1 MIPPTRKDTDSPGC
15 LDRMAEHTT
24 IPHPPKRIPI
34 LGDIIGIDRAKP
46 NQKTLLMHERLG
58 PIYRRTI
65 MGTHLTFASG
75 ADVVADLNDET
86 RFRKHVGRPLQ
97 QLRSLGGDGL
107 FTAFNDTHAWTSAHN
122 VLMPGFTKDAMRGY
136 HDTMATTI
144 AELVKHWDERPGQR
158 LDVSAEMSKLTLEVI
173 GRCGFGRSF
182 GSFSRDAVDPFV
194 TAMLRALDYSQRS
207 SIPIPILGALLG
219 RAEAKQNAADIAYL
233 HSVVDEVI
241 AARTGN
247 PGAHADLLDL
257 MLTNPDPETGQQ
269 LDLEN
274 VRDQVITFLIAGHE
288 TSSNALS
295 FALHLLATHPDIAA
309 RARAEIDAM
318 WPDAS
323 APSLSFD
330 QVPKLRYIRR
340 VIDETLRLWPSA
352 PGYFRE
358 AIADTT
364 VAGGYGFKAGDWAFV
379 LLLRLHRD
387 PVWGPDPERFDPD
400 RFLPENI
407 KARPGHVYR
416 PFGTGIR
423 SCIGRQFALHEMVL
437 ALATIVHQYD
447 LVADPD
453 YTLEVDELLTLR
465 PAGFTLEFR
474 RR

>member
-1 MIPPTRKDTDSPGC
+1 
-15 LDRMAEHTT
+15 
-24 IPHPPKRIPI
+24 
-34 LGDIIGIDRAKP
+34 
-46 NQKTLLMHERLG
+46 
-58 PIYRRTI
+58 
-65 MGTHLTFASG
+65 
-75 ADVVADLNDET
+75 
-86 RFRKHVGRPLQ
+86 
-97 QLRSLGGDGL
+97 
-107 FTAFNDTHAWTSAHN
+107 
-122 VLMPGFTKDAMRGY
+122 
-136 HDTMATTI
+136 
-144 AELVKHWDERPGQR
+144 
-158 LDVSAEMSKLTLEVI
+158 MSKLTLEVI

-387 PVWGPDPERFDPD
+387 PVWGPIPSVSIRIDSCR
-400 RFLPENI
+400 RTS
-407 KARPGHVYR
+407 RPG
-416 PFGTGIR
+416 PATSTGRSGRGFARASDANSRCTRWCSLSPR
-423 SCIGRQFALHEMVL
+423 SC
-437 ALATIVHQYD
+437 TSTTWW
-447 LVADPD
+447 P
-453 YTLEVDELLTLR
+453 TLTTPSR
-465 PAGFTLEFR
+465 SMSC
-474 RR
+474 

>member
-1 MIPPTRKDTDSPGC
+1 
-15 LDRMAEHTT
+15 MAENTT
-24 IPHPPKRIPI
+24 IPHPPYRIPV
-34 LGDIIGIDRAKP
+34 LGDIIGIDRDKP

-75 ADVVADLNDET
+75 ADVVADLNDDT

-97 QLRSLGGDGL
+97 QLRNLTGDGL
-107 FTAFNDTHAWTSAHN
+107 FTTINGTDSWTAAHN

-136 HDTMATTI
+136 HDTMASAV
-144 AELVKHWDERPGQR
+144 AELVGSWNERPGQR

-173 GRCGFGRSF
+173 GRCGFGRTFDSF
-182 GSFSRDAVDPFV
+182 TRKEVDPFV

-207 SIPIPILGALLG
+207 AIPIPFLGPLLG
-219 RAEAKQNAADIAYL
+219 RADARQNAADITYL
-233 HSVVDEVI
+233 RSVVDDVI
-241 AARTGN
+241 VARTNGSD
-247 PGAHADLLDL
+247 AHGDLLDL
-257 MLTNPDPETGQQ
+257 MLTTADPDTGER
-269 LDLEN
+269 LDHEN

-288 TSSNALS
+288 TSSNALA
-295 FALHLLATHPDIAA
+295 FALHLLATHPDIAD
-309 RARAEIDAM
+309 RARAEIDSV
-318 WPDAS
+318 WPDRSLPA
-323 APSLSFD
+323 LSFD

-340 VIDETLRLWPSA
+340 VIDETLRLWPTA

-358 AIADTT
+358 AIDDTT
-364 VAGGYGFKAGDWAFV
+364 IAGGYEFKAGDWAFV

-437 ALATIVHQYD
+437 AIATILHQYD
-447 LVADPD
+447 LVPDPNYALD
-453 YTLEVDELLTLR
+453 VEELLTLR

-474 RR
+474 PR